1 MARHYLKTL
10 RLRRQLTQVELGS
23 LAETHGFKVA
33 QKTISNLE
41 SNPHARPVFATVV
54 ALAKALHI
62 RPEELCFG
70 PDPKI
75 EREKQRE
82 LAS

>member
-1 MARHYLKTL
+1 MARQYLKTL

-23 LAETHGFKVA
+23 LAETYGVKVA

-54 ALAKALHI
+54 ALAKALHV
-62 RPEELCFG
+62 PPGQLCFG

-75 EREKQRE
+75 EREKRQA

>member
-1 MARHYLKTL
+1 MARYYLKTL
-10 RLRRQLTQVELGS
+10 RLRRQYTQVELTRIS
-23 LAETHGFKVA
+23 KVP

-41 SNPHARPVFATVV
+41 SHQNTRPTFATVA
-54 ALAKALHI
+54 ALAKALHV
-62 RPEELCFG
+62 RPEQLCFG

-75 EREKQRE
+75 EREKQQE